1 MDLVVEPLASH
12 HNRTAF
18 SCGVP
23 SLDAYLHQ
31 QAGQDRRRDLAVCYV
46 LHDRGSAEITGYY
59 ALSATSIEPTALP
72 PALAKRLGRYPVLP
86 ATLLGR
92 LAVDARFTGR
102 GMGGL
107 LLLNA
112 MRRTLH
118 TGIGSLAIV
127 VDAIDERA
135 ATFYE
140 RFEFQRIED
149 SRLRLYLLMSK
160 VRDVFPGE
168 GGP

>member
-23 SLDAYLHQ
+23 SLDVYLRQ
-31 QAGQDRRRDLAVCYV
+31 QAGQDMRRDLAVCYV
-46 LHDRGSAEITGYY
+46 LHDRGSAEIIGYY
-59 ALSATSIEPTALP
+59 TLSATSIEPTALP

-92 LAVDARFTGR
+92 LAVDARFTGQ

-127 VDAIDERA
+127 VDALDGRA

-140 RFEFQRIED
+140 RFEFRRFED
-149 SRLRLYLLMSK
+149 NRLRLYLLMSK
-160 VRDVFPGE
+160 VRDIFPGE